1 MEVTRAS
8 EIPEKY
14 SFQTQAKYEWIDD
27 EKTPFETKV
36 VKKSKSPEFSY
47 RNTHQITITKD
58 INERMLDSHLKIS
71 VFGMIEG
78 KREDMATKKK
88 QQQQESARDNQQE
101 DSESNEVQEVTKMP
115 TGIKKQNTS
124 VTE

>member
-1 MEVTRAS
+1 M
-8 EIPEKY
+8 
-14 SFQTQAKYEWIDD
+14 
-27 EKTPFETKV
+27 
-36 VKKSKSPEFSY
+36 VKKSKSPEFAY

-78 KREDMATKKK
+78 KREDMAAKKK
-88 QQQQESARDNQQE
+88 KEQQQKEEENSARDNQQDE
-101 DSESNEVQEVTKMP
+101 SESDSVQEVTKMP

-124 VTE
+124 LTE